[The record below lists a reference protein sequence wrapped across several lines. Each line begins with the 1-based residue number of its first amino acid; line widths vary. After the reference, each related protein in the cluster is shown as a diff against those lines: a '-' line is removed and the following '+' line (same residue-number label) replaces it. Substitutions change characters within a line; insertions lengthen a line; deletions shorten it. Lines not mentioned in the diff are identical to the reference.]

1 MKADRTRDVQQIEH
15 AGYQRHII
23 FRKPQ
28 RFDADGDPL
37 EDDEEDSQA
46 DADALEENPFGELKL
61 EGTSVVQ
68 TGVSLADKIPLCRT
82 TCTINLGGRP
92 AHAPF
97 ALYTILLEESHGD
110 GRRRPPNPTKRKGEP
125 VEDEASVGA
134 ISGRPHM
141 DTLWYLRNGV
151 RSSAPSR
158 VDALQLSCSVRITER
173 GLARSWKHI
182 MGEQL

>member
-1 MKADRTRDVQQIEH
+1 MQQIEH

-23 FRKPQ
+23 SRNPQ

-46 DADALEENPFGELKL
+46 DADAVEENPFGEVKL
-61 EGTSVVQ
+61 EGTSVAQ
-68 TGVSLADKIPLCRT
+68 TGVPLADKIPLHRT

-125 VEDEASVGA
+125 VEDEASVDEV
-134 ISGRPHM
+134 SGRPHM
-141 DTLWYLRNGV
+141 DAVWYLRDRL
-151 RSSAPSR
+151 RSSTPSR
-158 VDALQLSCSVRITER
+158 VDAVKLSRRLRIPER
-173 GLARSWKHI
+173 RPARSREPL
-182 MGEQL
+182 MG